1 MHPTGLTRKAC
12 FRIPPEVLRS
22 AAGLVIFNVLR
33 LGHMNGSFAAGSGVV
48 LARLPDGSWSPPS
61 AIVVSSLGAGF
72 ALGVGLYECVCVLN
86 TPEQVAAFTRPR
98 VSLGGDAS
106 VAIGPVGTGANVSAA
121 LAKGRPVWSYMKSR
135 GLWASAQ
142 VDGTVMLA
150 RADANSVA
158 YGQKGISAA
167 SILKGEVPWPEQAR
181 GLFEVL
187 RAADGHASFYRETP
201 QEVIQVPVESVAE
214 EKRDVKVDVKVAQ
227 VPAEEE
233 ETVLDEKERLRR
245 AGF

>member
-12 FRIPPEVLRS
+12 VKIPPQVLRS

-33 LGHMNGSFAAGSGVV
+33 VGHMNGSLAAGSGVV

-61 AIVVSSLGAGF
+61 SIVVSTLGAGF
-72 ALGVGLYECVCVLN
+72 AFGIGLYECVCVLN

-106 VAIGPVGTGANVSAA
+106 VAVGPVGTGANINAA

-135 GLWASAQ
+135 GLWASVQ

-150 RADANSVA
+150 RADANAVT
-158 YGQKGISAA
+158 YGQGGISAA
-167 SILKGEVPWPEQAR
+167 SILRGDVAWPEQAR
-181 GLFEVL
+181 SLFDVL
-187 RAADGHASFYRETP
+187 RAATGHASFYREP
-201 QEVIQVPVESVAE
+201 GQEVVHVPVEDVVE
-214 EKRDVKVDVKVAQ
+214 EKGDVKVDVKEAPE
-227 VPAEEE
+227 VPVEE
-233 ETVLDEKERLRR
+233 ETILDEKERLRR
-245 AGF
+245 SGF